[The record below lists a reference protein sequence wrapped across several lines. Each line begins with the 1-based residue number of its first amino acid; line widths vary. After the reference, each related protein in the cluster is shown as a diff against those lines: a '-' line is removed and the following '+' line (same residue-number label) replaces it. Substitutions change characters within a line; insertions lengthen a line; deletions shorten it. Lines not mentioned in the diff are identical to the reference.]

1 MAVDGGD
8 RSRIQKM
15 GAWTN
20 FTRAPHLLLHQV
32 KVGSSLLILNH
43 FVITLDSGFLS
54 ITQHSLGQYNQSMT
68 HERSRPADER
78 DRKSLWAI
86 NLGLG
91 LNIALSII
99 KTTFGILAH
108 SPALLAEGINSTS
121 DVAYYVIAG
130 IFMRLANK
138 PADNEHPY
146 GHRQLESIASLVVGA
161 FVVATA
167 IAVFWDAVDKLWD
180 LLDSKIATLGSH
192 PFALWVALTTVVI
205 KIVLFVYVRRLG
217 KETQN
222 PIVDALAY
230 DHRNDIFS
238 ASAASIGI
246 FLSQVGFPWGDPLA
260 GALVALLI
268 LRTGIYILRES
279 SVDLMDAVPSKEL
292 AQQISG
298 IVKNVRGVQ
307 QLEELQAHRFGPHL
321 VVNLTI
327 GINGSLTVWQGDQI
341 ATEVESLIYKSV
353 PSIRHIHVHY
363 HPAEDALRNMSIDDI
378 LAEARRHV
386 AAHEIFYE

>member
-1 MAVDGGD
+1 M
-8 RSRIQKM
+8 IQ
-15 GAWTN
+15 
-20 FTRAPHLLLHQV
+20 
-32 KVGSSLLILNH
+32 
-43 FVITLDSGFLS
+43 
-54 ITQHSLGQYNQSMT
+54 
-68 HERSRPADER
+68 ER

-91 LNIALSII
+91 FNILLSIV

-121 DVAYYVIAG
+121 DVAYYIVAS
-130 IFMRLANK
+130 IFVRLANK

-167 IAVFWDAVDKLWD
+167 ITVFWDAVDKMWD
-180 LLDSKIATLGSH
+180 LFDGGLTTLGSH
-192 PFALWVALTTVVI
+192 PFALWVALSTVAI
-205 KIVLFVYVRRLG
+205 KIVLFFYVRKLG
-217 KETQN
+217 KETGN
-222 PIVDALAY
+222 PVVNALAY

-238 ASAASIGI
+238 ASAASLGI
-246 FLSQVGFPWGDPLA
+246 FLSRVGLPWGDPLA

-279 SVDLMDAVPSKEL
+279 SVELMDAVPSREL
-292 AQQISG
+292 ARQISTL
-298 IVKNVRGVQ
+298 IKNVDGVQ

-321 VVNLTI
+321 AVNLTI
-327 GINGSLTVWQGDQI
+327 GIDGSLTVMQGDCI
-341 ATEVESLIYKSV
+341 ATRVESLIYE
-353 PSIRHIHVHY
+353 SIPNVRHIHIHY
-363 HPAEDALRNMSIDDI
+363 HPAEDCRRNMSVDDI

-386 AAHEIFYE
+386 AAHELFYETQESGVA

>member
-1 MAVDGGD
+1 
-8 RSRIQKM
+8 
-15 GAWTN
+15 
-20 FTRAPHLLLHQV
+20 
-32 KVGSSLLILNH
+32 
-43 FVITLDSGFLS
+43 
-54 ITQHSLGQYNQSMT
+54 MT
-68 HERSRPADER
+68 DER
-78 DRKSLWAI
+78 DRKSIWAI

-91 LNIALSII
+91 INIALSFI
-99 KTTFGILAH
+99 KTTFGILAY

-121 DVAYYVIAG
+121 DVAYYVVAS

-138 PADNEHPY
+138 PADDEHPY

-167 IAVFWDAVDKLWD
+167 IAVFWDAVDKMWGLID
-180 LLDSKIATLGSH
+180 GKLSTLGSH
-192 PFALWVALTTVVI
+192 PYALWVALGTVILKVI
-205 KIVLFVYVRRLG
+205 LFFYVRKLG
-217 KETQN
+217 KETHN

-246 FLSQVGFPWGDPLA
+246 FLGRVGLPWGDPLA

-279 SVDLMDAVPSKEL
+279 SIELMDAVPSKEL
-292 AQQISG
+292 AQQISEL
-298 IVKNVRGVQ
+298 IRQVRGVQ

-327 GINGSLTVWQGDQI
+327 GINGALTVRQGDRI
-341 ATEVESLIYKSV
+341 ATQVEALIYE
-353 PSIRHIHVHY
+353 SIPNVRHIHVHY
-363 HPAEDALRNMSIDDI
+363 HPAEDARSNMSIDDI
-378 LAEARRHV
+378 LAETRRHV
-386 AAHEIFYE
+386 AAHEDFIIEKEKPNGF